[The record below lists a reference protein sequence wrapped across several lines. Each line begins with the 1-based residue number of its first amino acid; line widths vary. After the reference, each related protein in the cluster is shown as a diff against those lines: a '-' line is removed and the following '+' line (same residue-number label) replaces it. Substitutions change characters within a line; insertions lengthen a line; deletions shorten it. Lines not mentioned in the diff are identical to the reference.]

1 MTTGPSRFDVIVV
14 GGGIVGC
21 SAAFYLARRGLAVA
35 LVERH
40 SLGGGTTSASFA
52 WINATAKVA
61 DDTYLRL
68 NAMGTTR
75 HRELAAEFG
84 EEDLGY
90 YQAGMLQW
98 VNTDDESRLKA
109 MRHRAERLQ
118 ALDYPVATV
127 GARVFAALE
136 PHVRCGD
143 DGEAMV
149 AMADAWLDAPRFAR
163 RLAGELRAMGSLVL
177 EQCAAKELSVSDDG
191 VVTGVVTEQGRLEA
205 TRVVVAA
212 GADTPDILG
221 KFTGVEANPTRFPIN
236 RVPGLLVTSPST
248 APARLLRHITYFDV
262 EPGEIHLRPAP
273 NGGLRMGARETDG
286 WVAEDPSPERV
297 RRAAIE
303 LLRRAKAVLPGFPG
317 EACIDACDIAIG
329 IRPVPHDGKS
339 IAGPFPGAEGL
350 YLIATHS
357 GITLAP
363 ALGDLMAEAIA
374 NGVTPELLRPFSLKR
389 FPGFA

>member
-1 MTTGPSRFDVIVV
+1 
-14 GGGIVGC
+14 
-21 SAAFYLARRGLAVA
+21 
-35 LVERH
+35 
-40 SLGGGTTSASFA
+40 
-52 WINATAKVA
+52 
-61 DDTYLRL
+61 
-68 NAMGTTR
+68 MGTAR

-90 YQAGMLQW
+90 YPVGMLQW
-98 VNTDDESRLKA
+98 VNAGNETRLKA

-127 GARVFAALE
+127 GAHVFAALE
-136 PHVRCGD
+136 PHARSGD
-143 DGEAMV
+143 DGEALI

-205 TRVVVAA
+205 ASVVVAA
-212 GADTPDILG
+212 GPDTPEVLG
-221 KFTGVEANPTRFPIN
+221 RLTGFEAFATRFPMN

-273 NGGLRMGARETDG
+273 NGGLRMGAPETDG
-286 WVAEDPSPERV
+286 WVAENPSPEQV

-339 IAGPFPGAEGL
+339 IAGPFPGADGL

-363 ALGDLMAEAIA
+363 ALGELMAEAIA
-374 NGVTPELLRPFSLKR
+374 DGVTPELLRPFSLKR
-389 FPGFA
+389 FPGFV